1 MGRAYKDGSINY
13 RYCTL
18 KRKIKRQKCQS
29 LNVGNEID
37 NKILEIIKTTF
48 IPNSE
53 VYKELKKNSYNK
65 ISR

>member
-1 MGRAYKDGSINY
+1 MQEI
-13 RYCTL
+13 
-18 KRKIKRQKCQS
+18 
-29 LNVGNEID
+29 EID

-48 IPNSE
+48 IQIQ